1 MSTNIPKERYY
12 ICLMKIL
19 LVIAT
24 PNEIQQER
32 FSNEIL
38 ITGVGMM
45 NTAVSLTQKL
55 SSSTY
60 DLVINLGIAG
70 AFNKDLKVGD
80 VVEVIEEKISEIGYQ
95 DGDCFFEFTDFK
107 IKTDFKNKSLTDL
120 KKVKSITVNTVHGNK
135 KSIAQIIKRL
145 NPDIENMEGA
155 AVFKVCN
162 FFNTPCI
169 QLRSISNYV
178 EKRNKKNWNI
188 HLAIQNLNF
197 EVEQIISRL

>member
-1 MSTNIPKERYY
+1 
-12 ICLMKIL
+12 MKIL

-24 PNEIQQER
+24 SNEIQQER

-55 SSSTY
+55 SSSAY

-80 VVEVIEEKISEIGYQ
+80 VVEVTEEKISEIGYQ
-95 DGDCFFEFTDFK
+95 DGDFFFEFTDFK

-135 KSIAQIIKRL
+135 ESIAQTIKRL

-178 EKRNKKNWNI
+178 EKRNKKKWNI
-188 HLAIQNLNF
+188 PLAIQNLNF
-197 EVEQIISRL
+197 EVERIISRL